1 MEDLAKSSGLT
12 LQEHTDNV
20 ISEGKRIVTS
30 YPFVMR
36 KYQSMTD
43 RNLAKRLE
51 GACKFHDVG
60 KRHPRWQAACQ
71 KDYQVFL
78 NWQKNNGGDF
88 KDFQKSVQNTGRHLM
103 VAHIRHE
110 IASVVKCPNLPPPI
124 RAAIAAHH
132 GKLSKFHENKWLTK
146 EWEVKG
152 SKGVWNEF
160 ATLSNDYVLRA
171 AFRFREVLQRHY
183 EFAGVRGLLQL
194 ADVRASITENGG
206 FIPPFI
212 PFEYDFPK
220 GWTKRPVQ
228 QIAEESWKDDLLLIR
243 APTGAGK
250 TAASL
255 LWANKQIQNNLAD
268 RLIIAMPTRFTSN
281 ALAISVKD
289 DLSETGLYHSSAWF
303 KEFHEKSKESKEAKH
318 EAKMLHEFA
327 RKLLTPVTV
336 CTIDHLLMCLT
347 LSREDHH
354 TIAFNLA
361 HSCVVIDE
369 ADFYDDFTQSN
380 ILVLLEALNEWK
392 VPVMIM
398 SASLPAS
405 SLKMYQS
412 TGYKV
417 REIKEDAS
425 DNSRHRCEVKS
436 IQDYEKV
443 EELSELLMKCT
454 KQPAIIYANTV
465 AKAIGFYTWFNDN
478 TNIEPMLY
486 HSRFTEPDKLKKEA
500 VLIDNLGSKAW
511 ENRTANGVAILTQI
525 GEMSINI
532 SADLMVSDV
541 CPIDRLVQRAG
552 RLCRFNNKKVGDFHV
567 VIPYQTRWN
576 KKTKEKTKG
585 IYPAPYGSFERKDLK
600 WIMNPSLR
608 KTIDLLKLKPYSAQ
622 DFVDFINIVY
632 EKLEDF
638 SIRANNNA
646 KLLKEQFAYNWMV
659 LPKANSEV
667 DDTETVFWKSRD
679 IDNNATVLT
688 AFPENPYYHNYM
700 DWQEF
705 KMKNSVDLPIYLIE
719 KGKKLNKIYQS
730 KIYLKDEKIDVWRTH
745 LGVYEFE
752 KGLVFREDQIKDQLM

>member
-1 MEDLAKSSGLT
+1 MQDLAKPFGLS
-12 LQEHTDNV
+12 LKEHTSNV
-20 ISEGKRIVTS
+20 VSEGQKIIES
-30 YPFVMR
+30 YPFVME
-36 KYQSMTD
+36 KYQSMTKGD
-43 RNLAKRLE
+43 LAKRLE

-60 KRHPRWQAACQ
+60 KGHVRWQKACR
-71 KDYQVFL
+71 KDYQIFL
-78 NWQKNNGGDF
+78 DWQKEKGGDF
-88 KDFQKSVQNTGRHLM
+88 NDFQKAVKNTGKHLM
-103 VAHIRHE
+103 NANIRHE
-110 IASVVKCPNLPPPI
+110 ISSIVKCPKLPIPI
-124 RAAIAAHH
+124 LSSIAAHH
-132 GKLSKFHENKWLTK
+132 GKLSKYHENKWLDEK
-146 EWEVKG
+146 WKVKG
-152 SKGVWNEF
+152 SEEAWNKF
-160 ATLSNDYVLRA
+160 GTLSNDYVLKA

-194 ADVRASITENGG
+194 ADVRASISENGG

-220 GWTKRPVQ
+220 DWIKRPVQ
-228 QIAEESWKDDLLLIR
+228 QIAEDSWIDDLLLIR

-255 LWANKQIQNNLAD
+255 LWANKQIQNNRAD

-303 KEFHEKSKESKEAKH
+303 KEFHEKSKESKDAKH

-369 ADFYDDFTQSN
+369 ADFYDDFTQAN

-405 SLKMYQS
+405 SLNMYQT
-412 TGYKV
+412 TGYNV
-417 REIKEDAS
+417 QEIKEDIS
-425 DNSRHRCEVKS
+425 DNLRHRCEIKS

-443 EELSELLMKCT
+443 DEMSELLMKCT
-454 KQPAIIYANTV
+454 EQPTIIYANTV
-465 AKAIGFYTWFNDN
+465 ARAIEFYNWFYNN
-478 TNIEPMLY
+478 TDAEPMLY
-486 HSRFTEPDKLKKEA
+486 HSRFTEPDKLKKET
-500 VLIDNLGSKAW
+500 VLIENLGSDAW
-511 ENRTANGVAILTQI
+511 KNGTANGVAILTQI

-532 SADLMVSDV
+532 SADIMITDV

-552 RLCRFNNKKVGDFHV
+552 RLCRFDDKKVGDLHV
-567 VIPYQTRWN
+567 VIPYQTKEN
-576 KKTKEKTKG
+576 KKNKEKTKG
-585 IYPAPYGSFERKDLK
+585 IYPAPYGSFERKNLK
-600 WIMNPSLR
+600 WIINPSLQ
-608 KTIDLLKLKPYSAQ
+608 KTIDLLTLRRYSAK

-638 SIRANNNA
+638 SVRAKQNA
-646 KLLKEQFAYNWMV
+646 KLLKEQFAYNWIV
-659 LPKANSEV
+659 LPNANSEV

-679 IDNNATVLT
+679 IDNNITVLT
-688 AFPENPYYHNYM
+688 AFPDNPYYNNYM

-705 KMKNSVDLPIYLIE
+705 KMKNSVDLPTYLIR
-719 KGKKLNKIYQS
+719 KGNKIHKIYQS
-730 KIYLKDEKIDVWRTH
+730 KIYLVDEEIMVWRSH
-745 LGVYEFE
+745 EGVYEFE
-752 KGLVFREDQIKDQLM
+752 KGLFFDDNHENQFI

>member
-12 LQEHTDNV
+12 LREHTDNV
-20 ISEGKRIVTS
+20 MNEGKRIIES
-30 YPFVMR
+30 YPFVME
-36 KYQSMTD
+36 KYQSITR

-60 KRHPRWQAACQ
+60 KSYVRWQKACRR
-71 KDYQVFL
+71 DYQVFVD
-78 NWQKNNGGDF
+78 WQKVNGGNFNDF
-88 KDFQKSVQNTGRHLM
+88 RKAVNNTGKNLM
-103 VAHIRHE
+103 TAHIRHE
-110 IASVVKCPNLPPPI
+110 ISSVVKCPKLPIPMLT
-124 RAAIAAHH
+124 AIAAHH
-132 GKLSKFHENKWLTK
+132 GKLSKYHENKWLDEK
-146 EWEVKG
+146 WKIKG
-152 SKGVWNEF
+152 SEEAWKRLN
-160 ATLSNDYVLRA
+160 LLNNDYQFPIRQ
-171 AFRFREVLQRHY
+171 FREVLQRHY
-183 EFAGVRGLLQL
+183 EFAGIRGLLQL

-212 PFEYDFPK
+212 PFKYDFPK
-220 GWTKRPVQ
+220 KWIKRPVQ
-228 QIAEESWKDDLLLIR
+228 QIAEENWKDELLLIR

-255 LWANKQIQNNLAD
+255 LWANQQIQHNRAD

-281 ALAISVKD
+281 ALAINVKD
-289 DLSETGLYHSSAWF
+289 DLSDTGLYHSSAWF
-303 KEFHEKSKESKEAKH
+303 KEFHEKAKENRAARHKAN
-318 EAKMLHEFA
+318 MLHEFA

-354 TIAFNLA
+354 SIAFNLA

-369 ADFYDDFTQSN
+369 ADFYDDFTQAN

-412 TGYKV
+412 TGYQVK
-417 REIKEDAS
+417 EINEDTS
-425 DNSRHRCEVKS
+425 DNVRHRCKVKQ

-443 EELSELLMKCT
+443 EELSEILMKCT

-465 AKAIGFYTWFNDN
+465 AKAVEFYNWFKTN
-478 TNIEPMLY
+478 TDTEPMLY
-486 HSRFTEPDKLKKEA
+486 HSRFTEPDKLKKEK
-500 VLIDNLGSKAW
+500 VLIDNLGRKAW
-511 ENRTANGVAILTQI
+511 ENGTANGVAILTQI

-532 SADLMVSDV
+532 SSDLMISDV

-552 RLCRFNNKKVGDFHV
+552 RLCRFNKDKVGDLRV
-567 VIPYQTRWN
+567 IIPYQT
-576 KKTKEKTKG
+576 KKEERN
-585 IYPAPYGSFERKDLK
+585 IYPAPYGSLEKRKWKTSPALQ
-600 WIMNPSLR
+600 

-638 SIRANNNA
+638 SIRAKQNA
-646 KLLKEQFAYNWMV
+646 KELKKQFAYNWIV
-659 LPKANSEV
+659 LPKANTDS
-667 DDTETVFWKSRD
+667 DDIETTFWKSRD
-679 IDNNATVLT
+679 IDNNVIVLT
-688 AFPENPYYHNYM
+688 AFPENPYFTNYM
-700 DWQEF
+700 EWQAF
-705 KMKNSVDLPIYLIE
+705 KNENSVDLPIYLIQ
-719 KGKKLNKIYQS
+719 KGKKLHKIYQS
-730 KIYLKDEKIDVWRTH
+730 KIYLKDEEMDVWRTH

-752 KGLVFREDQIKDQLM
+752 TGLFFSENDNRFL

>member
-1 MEDLAKSSGLT
+1 MKDLAKSSGLT
-12 LQEHTDNV
+12 LQEHTNNV
-20 ISEGKRIVTS
+20 ISEGKRIVES
-30 YPFVMR
+30 YPFVME
-36 KYQSMTD
+36 KYQSMTKRD
-43 RNLAKRLE
+43 LTNRLE

-60 KRHPRWQAACQ
+60 KSHKRWQTACR

-78 NWQKNNGGDF
+78 DWQKENGGDF
-88 KDFQKSVQNTGRHLM
+88 NDFQKAVKNTGANLM
-103 VAHIRHE
+103 SANVRHE
-110 IASVVKCPNLPPPI
+110 ISSVVKCSNLPPTI
-124 RAAIAAHH
+124 LSAIAAHH
-132 GKLSKFHENKWLTK
+132 GKLSKHHENKWLDNNWK
-146 EWEVKG
+146 ING
-152 SKGVWNEF
+152 SKKAWNKF
-160 ATLSNDYVLRA
+160 ATLSNDYVLKA

-220 GWTKRPVQ
+220 DWIKRPVQ
-228 QIAEESWKDDLLLIR
+228 QIAEENWKDDLLLIR

-255 LWANKQIQNNLAD
+255 LWANQQIQNNRAD

-281 ALAISVKD
+281 ALVISVKD

-354 TIAFNLA
+354 SIAFNLA

-369 ADFYDDFTQSN
+369 ADFYDDFTQAN

-417 REIKEDAS
+417 QEIKEDTS

-436 IQDYEKV
+436 IEGYEKV
-443 EELSELLMKCT
+443 EELSDLLTKCT
-454 KQPAIIYANTV
+454 KQPTIIYANTV
-465 AKAIGFYTWFNDN
+465 TKAIEFYKWFKNN
-478 TNIEPMLY
+478 TEIKPMLY
-486 HSRFTEPDKLKKEA
+486 HSRFTEPDKLKKEK
-500 VLIDNLGSKAW
+500 VLIENLGSEAW
-511 ENRTANGVAILTQI
+511 KNGTANGVAILTQI

-532 SADLMVSDV
+532 SVDLMISDV
-541 CPIDRLVQRAG
+541 CPIDRLVQRSG
-552 RLCRFNNKKVGDFHV
+552 RLCRFDKVKVGDLHV
-567 VIPYQTRWN
+567 VIPYQT
-576 KKTKEKTKG
+576 KKEERS
-585 IYPAPYGSFERKDLK
+585 IYPAPYGSMEKRKWVISPALQ
-600 WIMNPSLR
+600 
-608 KTIDLLKLKPYSAQ
+608 KTVGLLKLQSYSAQ

-638 SIRANNNA
+638 SIRAKQNA
-646 KLLKEQFAYNWMV
+646 KLLKEQFAYNWIV
-659 LPKANSEV
+659 LPKAKSEI
-667 DDTETVFWKSRD
+667 DDTENSFWKSRD
-679 IDNNATVLT
+679 IDNNVTVLT
-688 AFPENPYYHNYM
+688 AFPENPYYLNYM

-705 KMKNSVDLPIYLIE
+705 KMKNSVDLPVYLIQ
-719 KGKKLNKIYQS
+719 KGKKLNKLYQS
-730 KIYLKDEKIDVWRTH
+730 KIFLKDDEMTVWRIH
-745 LGVYEFE
+745 EGVYEFE
-752 KGLVFREDQIKDQLM
+752 KGLFFSENESNIFL

>member
-1 MEDLAKSSGLT
+1 MQDLAKSSGLT
-12 LQEHTDNV
+12 LEEHTGNV
-20 ISEGKRIVTS
+20 ISEGQRIVES
-30 YPFVMR
+30 YPFVME
-36 KYQSMTD
+36 KYQSITNQ
-43 RNLAKRLE
+43 NLAKRLE

-60 KRHPRWQAACQ
+60 KSHRRWQTACQ

-78 NWQKNNGGDF
+78 DWQKENGGYF
-88 KDFQKSVQNTGRHLM
+88 NDFQKAIKNTGQHLM
-103 VAHIRHE
+103 NAHIRHE
-110 IASVVKCPNLPPPI
+110 ISSVVKCQNLPNPI
-124 RAAIAAHH
+124 LSAIAAHH
-132 GKLSKFHENKWLTK
+132 GKLSKQHESKWLDDK
-146 EWEVKG
+146 WKIEG
-152 SKGVWNEF
+152 SKKVWDKF
-160 ATLSNDYVLRA
+160 ASLSNDYVLKA

-194 ADVRASITENGG
+194 ADVRASISENGG
-206 FIPPFI
+206 FIPEFKW
-212 PFEYDFPK
+212 FEYNFPK
-220 GWTKRPVQ
+220 DWAKRPVQ
-228 QIAEESWKDDLLLIR
+228 QIAEENWQDDLLLIR

-255 LWANKQIQNNLAD
+255 LWANQQIQNNRAD

-354 TIAFNLA
+354 SIAFNLA

-369 ADFYDDFTQSN
+369 ADFYDDFTQAN

-412 TGYKV
+412 TGYKAH
-417 REIKEDAS
+417 EIKEDTS
-425 DNSRHRCEVKS
+425 DNTRHRCEVKS
-436 IQDYEKV
+436 IQKYEKV
-443 EELSELLMKCT
+443 EELSKLLIKC
-454 KQPAIIYANTV
+454 KEQPAIIYANTV
-465 AKAIGFYTWFNDN
+465 AKAINFYDWFKKN
-478 TNIEPMLY
+478 TKIEPMLY
-486 HSRFTEPDKLKKEA
+486 HSRFTEPDKLKKEK
-500 VLIDNLGSKAW
+500 VLIDNLGKKAW
-511 ENRTANGVAILTQI
+511 ENGTANGVAILTQI

-532 SADLMVSDV
+532 SADLMISDV

-552 RLCRFNNKKVGDFHV
+552 RLCRFDKKKIGNLHV
-567 VIPYQTRWN
+567 IIPYQT
-576 KKTKEKTKG
+576 KKEERN
-585 IYPAPYGSFERKDLK
+585 IYPAPYGTMEKRTWVISPALE
-600 WIMNPSLR
+600 
-608 KTIDLLKLKPYSAQ
+608 KTIDLLKLQPYSAQ
-622 DFVDFINIVY
+622 DFVDFINVVY
-632 EKLEDF
+632 EKLDDF
-638 SIRANNNA
+638 SLRAKDNA
-646 KLLKEQFAYNWMV
+646 KLLKLQFARNWIV
-659 LPKANSEV
+659 LPEANSEV

-679 IDNNATVLT
+679 IRNNQTVLT
-688 AFPENPYYHNYM
+688 SFPENPYFNNYM

-705 KMKNSVDLPIYLIE
+705 KMKNSVDLPVYLIQ
-719 KGKKLNKIYQS
+719 KGKNLYKIYQS
-730 KIYLKDEKIDVWRTH
+730 EIYLKDDPIIVWRTH

-752 KGLVFREDQIKDQLM
+752 KGLFF